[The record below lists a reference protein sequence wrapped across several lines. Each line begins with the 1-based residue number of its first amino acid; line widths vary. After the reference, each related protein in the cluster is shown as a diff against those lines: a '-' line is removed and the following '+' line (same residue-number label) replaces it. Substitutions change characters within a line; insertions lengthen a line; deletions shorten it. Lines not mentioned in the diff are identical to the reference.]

1 MFESLGNALL
11 SARQKA
17 CEAAIKSLVNQR
29 IQKFG
34 QVTELEIDS
43 VQKRARFEIA
53 LKGELTSVEVHID
66 AYQLQSA
73 ESQLLLSVQKIRTS
87 REWITAA
94 LEEFIVG
101 RQFAVPDAA
110 RLAL

>member
-17 CEAAIKSLVNQR
+17 CEAAIKTLLNQR
-29 IQKFG
+29 IEKFG
-34 QVTELEIDS
+34 RVTQLEIDS

-53 LKGELTSVEVHID
+53 LKGELAPIEVQID
-66 AYQLQSA
+66 SYQLRSS
-73 ESQLLLSVQKIRTS
+73 ETQLFLSVQKVRTS
-87 REWITAA
+87 RDWITAA
-94 LEEFIVG
+94 LEEFVVG
-101 RQFAVPDAA
+101 RQFAIPEAA